1 MKRTFNLISL
11 NRFDTIISFAVQKY
25 SSQEKKTLLLKT
37 PINIDAKL
45 VSVYLRT
52 KLKFKAKIFILP
64 I

>member
-1 MKRTFNLISL
+1 MISV
-11 NRFDTIISFAVQKY
+11 NRFDKRIFFAVQKY
-25 SSQEKKTLLLKT
+25 SFQEKKMLLLKT